1 VASPGDLVRVVAVP
15 GGGLATGRTR
25 PGRGAWLCAGSP
37 ACIEAAERRKAFDR
51 ALRTTVHPHAVDVLK
66 TSLAERGRLDSWS
79 GVAADDAGG
88 KTHTL
93 Q

>member
-1 VASPGDLVRVVAVP
+1 MVAVP
-15 GGGLATGRTR
+15 GGGLAAGRTL

-37 ACIEAAERRKAFDR
+37 ACIEAAGRRKAFDR
-51 ALRTTVHPHAVDVLK
+51 ALRTSVHSEAVDELK

-88 KTHTL
+88 KTQTL